1 VHVEDHLDDLTQLVL
16 LLGVALMHLQRAY
29 AVFAEACDAHRM
41 VAQRAI
47 ERHEATRPV
56 MSSIEGYPEFTKEA
70 EREKAPGI
78 AKTS

>member
-16 LLGVALMHLQRAY
+16 LLGMALMHSQRAC
-29 AVFAEACDAHRM
+29 AVFAEARDAHRL

-47 ERHEATRPV
+47 EHREATRPV
-56 MSSIEGYPEFTKEA
+56 MSSSEGYPEFTKEA